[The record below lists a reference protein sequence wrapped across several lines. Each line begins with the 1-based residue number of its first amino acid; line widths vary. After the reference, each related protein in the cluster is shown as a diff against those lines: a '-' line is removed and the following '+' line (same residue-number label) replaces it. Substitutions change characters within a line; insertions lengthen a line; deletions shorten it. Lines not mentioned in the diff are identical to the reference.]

1 MWALEKFK
9 KERDRIKKNEKAV
22 RRCQEGGRMMW
33 EVWRKKII
41 IRWPVLR
48 KLKMKFSYTKN
59 VFLMLKY
66 HYVIK
71 QGTG

>member
-9 KERDRIKKNEKAV
+9 KERDSIQMNEKAV

-41 IRWPVLR
+41 IRWSVLR
-48 KLKMKFSYTKN
+48 RLKMRFCYTKN
-59 VFLMLKY
+59 VFLMLK
-66 HYVIK
+66 IIL
-71 QGTG
+71 